1 MQPQTAEGKTPPNV
15 LQFGGAREPFAPSS
29 DQAAREPGLEIHEH
43 ELLRRIGRGAYGE
56 VWLARNALGTCRAI
70 KIVYRKDF
78 EDSRP
83 FEREFAGIQKFEP
96 ISRSHPGLVNIL
108 QIGRREDYF
117 YYVMELADGA
127 EDPNAETRNPNQMQQ
142 TICGIRPAPS
152 LRPSTL
158 GLRTC
163 IVLARSGRTCARM
176 AVCRRSVVSRLVSRS
191 RPRSL
196 T

>member
-1 MQPQTAEGKTPPNV
+1 MDP
-15 LQFGGAREPFAPSS
+15 
-29 DQAAREPGLEIHEH
+29 EIHEH
-43 ELLRRIGRGAYGE
+43 ELVRRIGRGAYGE
-56 VWLARNALGTCRAI
+56 VWLARNTLGTMRAI

-117 YYVMELADGA
+117 YYVMELADAA
-127 EDPNAETRNPNQMQQ
+127 EDPKPEIRSPKEGRKPNKLQPITRF
-142 TICGIRPAPS
+142 GISPAPF
-152 LRPSTL
+152 LRPSTF

-163 IVLARSGRTCARM
+163 IVLERSGRTCGRM

-196 T
+196 A